1 MDDTAFQDED
11 CSPVDGLLWMLQENQ
26 GGKFN
31 SYQELTF
38 A

>member
-1 MDDTAFQDED
+1 MDDTAFPVEEY
-11 CSPVDGLLWMLQENQ
+11 SPVDGLLWVLQENQ